1 MDKSFLELLSKKNQF
16 SKILLLRSLA
26 YIVIV
31 SILVFFGR
39 SILPEDDASVSLS
52 QIYGVIVGVILVQFL
67 FLFVDKQERNLFVLT
82 VVDVCVATYIIK
94 STGASSSPFQVLLPL
109 LS

>member
-1 MDKSFLELLSKKNQF
+1 MDKGFLEILSKKNQF

-31 SILVFFGR
+31 LILIFFGR

-52 QIYGVIVGVILVQFL
+52 QIYGVISGVILVQFL
-67 FLFVDKQERNLFVLT
+67 FLFIDKQERNLF
-82 VVDVCVATYIIK
+82 
-94 STGASSSPFQVLLPL
+94 
-109 LS
+109 